1 MMEKA
6 KAAWSIFA
14 QAAALCLI
22 GLLIWYVLQIADRI
36 DGQKSEIQQMK
47 TAMITIDTNGKQVLT
62 EARGL
67 AKLIQQ
73 PSVYHQYYS
82 QTVEGAAGYTEREK
96 DPATGKP
103 TGPQIK
109 GSMTMGSLDFE
120 WNGKRYAIP
129 SAVVESGW
137 LENGQFRFN
146 INAKNEVKV
155 KESKVP
161 SLDFVARIGYGSNS
175 VHDKMRPYASI
186 ELEHRM
192 HLLK

>member
-1 MMEKA
+1 MMEKV
-6 KAAWSIFA
+6 KTAWSIFA

-22 GLLIWYVLQIADRI
+22 GFLVWQGLQIAGRLDAHEKQIREV
-36 DGQKSEIQQMK
+36 KS
-47 TAMITIDTNGKQVLT
+47 TVLTIDSNGKQVLQ
-62 EARGL
+62 ESKGL
-67 AKLIQQ
+67 AKLFQQ
-73 PSVYHQYYS
+73 PAVYNQYYS
-82 QTVEGAAGYTEREK
+82 STAAGTAGYVEREK

-103 TGPQIK
+103 SGPQIK

-161 SLDFVARIGYGSNS
+161 SLDFVTRIGYGSNS

>member
-6 KAAWSIFA
+6 KTAWSIFA

-22 GLLIWYVLQIADRI
+22 GFLVWQGLQIAGRLDVHEKQIR
-36 DGQKSEIQQMK
+36 QVQS
-47 TAMITIDTNGKQVLT
+47 TVLTIDTNGKQVLQESKNLT
-62 EARGL
+62 
-67 AKLIQQ
+67 KLFQQ
-73 PSVYHQYYS
+73 PAVYNQYYS
-82 QTVEGAAGYTEREK
+82 QTATGAAAYVEREK
-96 DPATGKP
+96 DPETGRP

-109 GSMTMGSLDFE
+109 GSMSMGSLDFE

-129 SAVVESGW
+129 SAVIESGW

-155 KESKVP
+155 KQSQAP
-161 SLDFVARIGYGSNS
+161 SLDLVTRIGYGSNAIR
-175 VHDKMRPYASI
+175 DKMRPYGSI
-186 ELEHRM
+186 ELEYRT

>member
-6 KAAWSIFA
+6 KTAWSIFA

-62 EARGL
+62 EAKGL

-82 QTVEGAAGYTEREK
+82 QTVEGTAGYTEREK
-96 DPATGKP
+96 DPSTGKP

-129 SAVVESGW
+129 SAVAESGW

-155 KESKVP
+155 NASKAP
-161 SLDFVARIGYGSNS
+161 SLDFVTRIGYGSNS
-175 VHDKMRPYASI
+175 VQDKMRPYGSI